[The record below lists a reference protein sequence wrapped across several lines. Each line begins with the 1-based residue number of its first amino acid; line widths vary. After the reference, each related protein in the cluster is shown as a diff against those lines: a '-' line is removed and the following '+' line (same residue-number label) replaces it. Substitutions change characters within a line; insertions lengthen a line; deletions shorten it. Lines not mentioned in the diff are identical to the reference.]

1 MPQSSSNLF
10 VGRWWVVFLRGLAAL
25 AFGGLAFA
33 WPHLTLLTLVRLF
46 GGFALAYGVFSTY
59 AAVANRRPGRNRWLL
74 LLEAAVAFAAGI
86 VSLRA
91 ASNTV
96 TVLIFL
102 IGPWALVTGI
112 LRVAEAIRLRN
123 QITGDLWLGLSGAVT
138 IILAMILFRRN
149 IASLI
154 ELAPIVAGY
163 ALLLGLFE
171 ILLGFDLR
179 KMRGFRPAA

>member
-33 WPHLTLLTLVRLF
+33 WPHLTLLTLIRLF

-74 LLEAAVAFAAGI
+74 LLEAAVAFTAG
-86 VSLRA
+86 VLALRP
-91 ASNTV
+91 ASNTI
-96 TVLIFL
+96 TLIFL
-102 IGPWALVTGI
+102 IAPWALVTGI
-112 LRVAEAIRLRN
+112 LRIAEAVRLRK
-123 QITGDLWLGLSGAVT
+123 QITGELWLVLSGAVT
-138 IILAMILFRRN
+138 ILLAIILMRRN

-154 ELAPIVAGY
+154 ELASIVAGY

-171 ILLGFDLR
+171 ILLGFELR
-179 KMRGFRPAA
+179 TARRVQPTG